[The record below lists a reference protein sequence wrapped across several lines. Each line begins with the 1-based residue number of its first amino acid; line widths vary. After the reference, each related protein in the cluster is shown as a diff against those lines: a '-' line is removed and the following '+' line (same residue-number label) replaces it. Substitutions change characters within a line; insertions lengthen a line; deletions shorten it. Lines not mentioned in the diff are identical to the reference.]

1 MNQERKPHVDPES
14 PETIERLDKLEQQLK
29 ATRPQSPQLDLASL
43 QRIADDDALDTL
55 VERAPDRKPIHALPG
70 SKRSASG
77 RVLAIASSWV
87 CGAGVGALVMFVLMS
102 RTETTPDPGDR
113 VVHVRQETPESIAEE
128 SIVDSSSE
136 QHNADRQENVLS
148 PVKPFDV
155 NGSIL
160 TMGRDPL
167 RQWGAAY
174 LSDGP
179 TLQVGMYL
187 GRHSERHADRTHE
200 KRREYSGQPTGSTST
215 LEFESP
221 VSRRELM
228 QEFLGES
235 TGAAL

>member
-1 MNQERKPHVDPES
+1 MNQERKPHVDLES
-14 PETIERLDKLEQQLK
+14 PETRERLDKFEQRLK

-43 QRIADDDALDTL
+43 QRIADDAPDTL
-55 VERAPDRKPIHALPG
+55 VERAPDRKSIHALPG

-77 RVLAIASSWV
+77 RVLVIGSSWV

-102 RTETTPDPGDR
+102 RTEATSVPGYHI
-113 VVHVRQETPESIAEE
+113 VHVRQETPESVADDA
-128 SIVDSSSE
+128 IVDSSSK
-136 QHNADRQENVLS
+136 QHNSDRRENVSS

-155 NGSIL
+155 NGSML

-179 TLQVGMYL
+179 TLQVGIYL
-187 GRHSERHADRTHE
+187 GRHGERAADQTNE
-200 KRREYSGQPTGSTST
+200 KRRQYSGQATGSTSV

-235 TGAAL
+235 AGAML